1 MLTQEQIDF
10 YRTNGYV
17 VVKNLLTGEELDR
30 AHRIIDDFLEQSRT
44 VTEHTTMFD
53 LEPGHSASKPMLR
66 RLKTPA
72 RHHPFFD
79 ELLRSDRILDRVAQL
94 IGPDFRTRGNK
105 LNMKLPR
112 GGSAVEWHQDFAHY
126 PHTND
131 DLCAAGIALDEATM
145 ENGCMM
151 VIPGSHQGP
160 IYDHHQDDYFIG
172 AISPGRDNIDLS
184 GAVPLELAA
193 GDISIHHVRTLHGS
207 APNTSDKPRRFLLFE
222 YAATDAWPAPLMD
235 PDGSV
240 PAVLRGK
247 PTYNVRY
254 SSMQARVRG
263 PYPETGAGSI
273 YQLHEV
279 IKEEEKVLAA
289 KAE

>member
-151 VIPGSHQGP
+151 VIPG
-160 IYDHHQDDYFIG
+160 
-172 AISPGRDNIDLS
+172 
-184 GAVPLELAA
+184 
-193 GDISIHHVRTLHGS
+193 
-207 APNTSDKPRRFLLFE
+207 
-222 YAATDAWPAPLMD
+222 
-235 PDGSV
+235 
-240 PAVLRGK
+240 
-247 PTYNVRY
+247 
-254 SSMQARVRG
+254 
-263 PYPETGAGSI
+263 
-273 YQLHEV
+273 
-279 IKEEEKVLAA
+279 
-289 KAE
+289 